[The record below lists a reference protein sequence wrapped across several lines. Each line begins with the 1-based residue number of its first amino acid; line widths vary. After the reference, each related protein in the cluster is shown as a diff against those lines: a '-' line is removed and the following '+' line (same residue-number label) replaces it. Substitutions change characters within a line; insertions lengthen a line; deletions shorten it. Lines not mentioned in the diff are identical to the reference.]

1 MLKYFKGS
9 IFITIIGIIL
19 AYLWGEH
26 SHAGSG
32 FLCLFI
38 VAFLSIL
45 EVTLSFDNAV
55 INAMKLEKMNDTW
68 RHRFLTWGI
77 AIAVFG
83 MRFLFPILVV
93 AAFSGLTV
101 MGVAKLALYDVDK
114 YAHYLHMVH
123 APLVTFGGAFLM
135 MIFLAYFF
143 HEEKECHWICC
154 LEKPLQKMNCVKYI
168 DVVVA
173 LIALMILQNFIP
185 EEQKIA
191 VMMAGFTGIVLYLV
205 IDSISNLLEQ
215 IAEKKAA
222 LMGETAKLGF
232 IGFLY
237 LELIDA
243 SFSLDGVLGAFAISK
258 DIIII
263 SIGLAIGAMFVRSLT
278 IFMVDMKTLKQ
289 YLYLEHGAHWAIGFL
304 AIVMFI
310 STRVEVPEVVT
321 GGAGLIIVGAAFI
334 TSILHNKKQL
344 ADKVKEI
351 CDNKQ

>member
-1 MLKYFKGS
+1 MLKYFRGS
-9 IFITIIGIIL
+9 FLVTIIGLIIG
-19 AYLWGEH
+19 YLWAEH
-26 SHAGSG
+26 SHPGSG
-32 FLCLFI
+32 FLALFI
-38 VAFLSIL
+38 VIFLSIL

-55 INAMKLEKMNDTW
+55 INAMKLEKMDEKW

-101 MGVAKLALYDVDK
+101 VGVANLALNDVDK
-114 YAHYLHMVH
+114 YAQYLHDVH

-135 MIFLAYFF
+135 MIFLSYFF
-143 HEEKECHWICC
+143 NKDKECHWICC
-154 LEKPLQKMNCVKYI
+154 LEQPLQKLNCVKYI
-168 DVVVA
+168 DVVIA
-173 LIALMILQNFIP
+173 LISLMILQNFIP
-185 EEQKIA
+185 EEQKVA
-191 VMMAGFTGIVLYLV
+191 VLMAGFTGIVLYLV
-205 IDSISNLLEQ
+205 IDSISNLLEC
-215 IAEKKAA
+215 IAERKAA
-222 LMGETAKLGF
+222 MMGGAAKIGF

-289 YLYLEHGAHWAIGFL
+289 YRFLEHGAHWAIGFL
-304 AIVMFI
+304 AIIMYI
-310 STRVEVPEVVT
+310 STRMEIPEVIT
-321 GGAGLIIVGAAFI
+321 GGTGLIIVTAAFI
-334 TSILHNKKQL
+334 SSILHNKKQIETT
-344 ADKVKEI
+344 KE
-351 CDNKQ
+351 